1 MADFQKAPRDVAIVS
16 VTQDPHSRA
25 VVERNEVELIQ
36 PIIQRALEQIGV
48 QKGEIDFTCSG
59 SSDYLAGQAFSFVM
73 TLDAVGAWPPIAESH
88 VEMDGAWALY
98 EAWVKI
104 QSGHADTALV
114 YSYGKSSPGDLPL
127 VARTS
132 DGYIYENKDA
142 LDRVLFV
149 TRAQPADFT
158 RMVADGQWP
167 DMSATASIRPRGP
180 QQYTWALPGVS
191 NTGQKS

>member
-104 QSGHADTALV
+104 QSG
-114 YSYGKSSPGDLPL
+114 
-127 VARTS
+127 
-132 DGYIYENKDA
+132 
-142 LDRVLFV
+142 
-149 TRAQPADFT
+149 
-158 RMVADGQWP
+158 
-167 DMSATASIRPRGP
+167 SA
-180 QQYTWALPGVS
+180 
-191 NTGQKS
+191 